1 MVDNVNSIARTTG
14 SNPMPPWKEAV
25 GYTYVKDKFEA
36 AGLTQ
41 QPSDFIH
48 PPRILECPIQ
58 MEAEFVESN
67 DIMSDLPDRK
77 SIVLKMEVKILR
89 THVEESLRLNGHP
102 NRIDT
107 NKLRPLFMVFQEFH
121 GMTRRISGKSRLAE
135 VNEENYR
142 LSTRSEVTKQLG
154 DDDHLLSMVRE
165 DAVAPEGTAVEL
177 THEQKESLRHL
188 DMPTDPSHQGVP
200 ASNPSHN
207 AIPPSL
213 ASRFDPVYLSLY
225 NKYNVG
231 KLATHQIPIETY
243 RQDPAKYTIT
253 YGRAKGPE
261 VYKTVDLRC
270 SVDGGEITVRVYL
283 PGPVEEKER
292 GAYINFHGGGWVFGG
307 LANAEET
314 LKRMVMEVGC
324 VAFDVDYRLAP
335 EFRYPAAVEDCW
347 SAFQWILKTQI
358 TPFNIDTTRL
368 AVGGDSAGG
377 HLAAVISI
385 LARDSNLPLS
395 FQLLTV
401 PVADLL
407 ASFNEDGSLNENT
420 PYFSYKEMKD
430 TQPLSVERMQYF
442 HEKFLGLPRRKEYE
456 NVG

>member
-1 MVDNVNSIARTTG
+1 MHTIISPAILYRGTPVVLLTTENEDGTFNISPISSAWWLAHRCVLGLDASSKCTQNILRTKQVVLNLPSEDMVDNVNSIARTTG

-188 DMPTDPSHQGVP
+188 
-200 ASNPSHN
+200 
-207 AIPPSL
+207 
-213 ASRFDPVYLSLY
+213 
-225 NKYNVG
+225 
-231 KLATHQIPIETY
+231 E
-243 RQDPAKYTIT
+243 
-253 YGRAKGPE
+253 
-261 VYKTVDLRC
+261 
-270 SVDGGEITVRVYL
+270 
-283 PGPVEEKER
+283 
-292 GAYINFHGGGWVFGG
+292 
-307 LANAEET
+307 
-314 LKRMVMEVGC
+314 
-324 VAFDVDYRLAP
+324 
-335 EFRYPAAVEDCW
+335 
-347 SAFQWILKTQI
+347 
-358 TPFNIDTTRL
+358 
-368 AVGGDSAGG
+368 
-377 HLAAVISI
+377 
-385 LARDSNLPLS
+385 
-395 FQLLTV
+395 
-401 PVADLL
+401 
-407 ASFNEDGSLNENT
+407 
-420 PYFSYKEMKD
+420 
-430 TQPLSVERMQYF
+430 
-442 HEKFLGLPRRKEYE
+442 
-456 NVG
+456 